1 MSNYTSSCF
10 CSVMCCPLRYP
21 SKTMFCSSLLPNVL
35 GQVHVFSV
43 LFIFSDEYLY
53 SWRFPFQIMLPLF
66 NRNTKCVSDGAGNA
80 YPSGGPDFNLSFLCE
95 TCVAFCWLVCLFCL
109 VVCHCVVFPQNYG
122 SWLLLWYLLSILQS
136 RLLYCM
142 RLRVQ
147 LIVCEGIYSSS
158 SFNNLFIG

>member
-95 TCVAFCWLVCLFCL
+95 TCVAFCWLLF
-109 VVCHCVVFPQNYG
+109 VF
-122 SWLLLWYLLSILQS
+122 SVLLFAIVLSFLKIMALDYS
-136 RLLYCM
+136 FGIFWVFCKADYY
-142 RLRVQ
+142 
-147 LIVCEGIYSSS
+147 IAWGCEY
-158 SFNNLFIG
+158 N